1 MRRASAPHH
10 GEICALRFCSQ
21 HASSDWLQTGY
32 SSPHPSA
39 NTISFR
45 RNSHREQRI
54 ANGNSAFVGKCE
66 IVDDSSPLI
75 RVAFDRND
83 AIGMRLQPLSISLEH
98 GLLLRSNVVAIEGEM
113 DVLYI
118 LFHCLLLR
126 RSWNWRLRNG
136 RIFYWPARIIF
147 AVILVWNSRCSEVG
161 LRKRYTDRQEGEQR
175 SFHASTNHT
184 DPRSRKALS
193 LVSAKRRRELSGQYR
208 IDGRMLAQ
216 SWAHISFRCRQIRR
230 K

>member
-1 MRRASAPHH
+1 MRAVPQRLTKARYALFDSAASMPRLTGCKPGIVCPILRRIRCGSAKVPSRAA
-10 GEICALRFCSQ
+10 
-21 HASSDWLQTGY
+21 
-32 SSPHPSA
+32 
-39 NTISFR
+39 
-45 RNSHREQRI
+45 HRD
-54 ANGNSAFVGKCE
+54 GNSAFVGKCE

-193 LVSAKRRRELSGQYR
+193 IVSAKRRGEPSGQYR
-208 IDGRMLAQ
+208 IDARMLTQ
-216 SWAHISFRCRQIRR
+216 SWAHISFRCRQI
-230 K
+230 

>member
-1 MRRASAPHH
+1 MRAVPQRLTTARYALFDSAASMPHRTGCS
-10 GEICALRFCSQ
+10 GEYDLV
-21 HASSDWLQTGY
+21 
-32 SSPHPSA
+32 
-39 NTISFR
+39 R

-75 RVAFDRND
+75 RVAFDHND

-126 RSWNWRLRNG
+126 RSWN
-136 RIFYWPARIIF
+136 
-147 AVILVWNSRCSEVG
+147 
-161 LRKRYTDRQEGEQR
+161 
-175 SFHASTNHT
+175 
-184 DPRSRKALS
+184 
-193 LVSAKRRRELSGQYR
+193 
-208 IDGRMLAQ
+208 
-216 SWAHISFRCRQIRR
+216 
-230 K
+230 

>member
-1 MRRASAPHH
+1 MCECRC
-10 GEICALRFCSQ
+10 GGKCGVE
-21 HASSDWLQTGY
+21 ASSAGAVLECLVRERWSWAQYYKCKCAPCLSASPRRDMR
-32 SSPHPSA
+32 SSILLPACLIGLVADRVKLAPS
-39 NTISFR
+39 FGEYDLVR

-126 RSWNWRLRNG
+126 RSWN
-136 RIFYWPARIIF
+136 
-147 AVILVWNSRCSEVG
+147 
-161 LRKRYTDRQEGEQR
+161 
-175 SFHASTNHT
+175 
-184 DPRSRKALS
+184 
-193 LVSAKRRRELSGQYR
+193 
-208 IDGRMLAQ
+208 
-216 SWAHISFRCRQIRR
+216 
-230 K
+230 